1 MNFGQ
6 RFTDELARLYEE
18 LRHTPPLILLVL
30 SCLALLLVGAILVG
44 ASR

>member
-6 RFTDELARLYEE
+6 RFAEESKRLYEE
-18 LRHTPPLILLVL
+18 LRTTPPLILLVL
-30 SCLALLLVGAILVG
+30 TCLALLLVGAILVG

>member
-1 MNFGQ
+1 MNFSQ
-6 RFTDELARLYEE
+6 RFMRELQMLYEE
-18 LRHTPPLILLVL
+18 LKTTPPLILLIL

>member
-1 MNFGQ
+1 MTFSQ
-6 RFTDELARLYEE
+6 RFMQQLQMLYEE
-18 LRHTPPLILLVL
+18 LKATPPLILLIL